1 MMRMMDVERMRMK
14 MKRII
19 GIEQLRMWVRMRI
32 GMGARRRTART
43 IRTSQSI
50 LRGFTV
56 FGVIVF
62 LMAFA
67 QNRLVHAT
75 ILPET
80 NLQGN
85 TPQGNTPQEV
95 TLRAMTFNIRFDNP
109 ADGENRWELRRDF
122 AADLIRNS
130 GASIIG
136 TQEGL
141 VHQLD
146 FLDEALPDFRYVGVG
161 RDDGAKA
168 GEFTAIFVDT
178 TQFTIRDSGTFWLS
192 ETPERPSVG
201 WDASMERI
209 ATYVMAVPVVQRATL
224 PSTAS
229 PSTTS
234 PGTLS
239 SSNSLSTE
247 TAPDTTSP
255 SANPEPVLVINAHFD
270 HIGEQARLESARLI
284 IQKARELSQAPRM
297 PMPVILMGDFNAS
310 TRTPPI
316 QAFLEHYQD
325 AFEISKSPPEGPMS
339 TFTGFVVKESGY
351 REPEGRIDYVF
362 VNERVDVM
370 SYRAMDEIREG
381 RYVSDHF
388 PVLVEVVW

>member
-1 MMRMMDVERMRMK
+1 
-14 MKRII
+14 
-19 GIEQLRMWVRMRI
+19 
-32 GMGARRRTART
+32 
-43 IRTSQSI
+43 
-50 LRGFTV
+50 
-56 FGVIVF
+56 
-62 LMAFA
+62 
-67 QNRLVHAT
+67 
-75 ILPET
+75 
-80 NLQGN
+80 
-85 TPQGNTPQEV
+85 
-95 TLRAMTFNIRFDNP
+95 MTFNVRFDNP

-122 AADLIRNS
+122 VADLIRNS

-146 FLDEALPDFRYVGVG
+146 FLDEALSDFRYVGVG

-209 ATYVMAVPVVQRATL
+209 ATYAVVVPAVQRVV
-224 PSTAS
+224 SS
-229 PSTTS
+229 STT
-234 PGTLS
+234 
-239 SSNSLSTE
+239 
-247 TAPDTTSP
+247 
-255 SANPEPVLVINAHFD
+255 NPEPFLVINAHFD

-284 IQKARELSQAPRM
+284 MQKAQELSQSPRM

-316 QAFLEHYQD
+316 QAFLEHYRD
-325 AFEISKSPPEGPMS
+325 AFEISKSLPEGPVS
-339 TFTGFVVKESGY
+339 TFTGFIVKESGY

>member
-1 MMRMMDVERMRMK
+1 MMKMMDVEWMRMT
-14 MKRII
+14 MR
-19 GIEQLRMWVRMRI
+19 RWTVRNSK
-32 GMGARRRTART
+32 T
-43 IRTSQSI
+43 I
-50 LRGFTV
+50 LRGFMV
-56 FGVIVF
+56 FGLIVF

-85 TPQGNTPQEV
+85 TPQGETPQEV
-95 TLRAMTFNIRFDNP
+95 TLRAMTFNVRFDNP

-136 TQEGL
+136 TQEGV

-146 FLDEALPDFRYVGVG
+146 FLDEALHDFRYVGVG

-209 ATYVMAVPVVQRATL
+209 ATYVVAVPAVQRVPS
-224 PSTAS
+224 PSTA
-229 PSTTS
+229 S

-239 SSNSLSTE
+239 SSTASPNNSPSTE
-247 TAPDTTSP
+247 TAPDTLSP
-255 SANPEPVLVINAHFD
+255 STTNPEPFLVINAHFD

-284 IQKARELSQAPRM
+284 IQKARELSQSPRM

-316 QAFLEHYQD
+316 QAFLEHYRD
-325 AFEISKSPPEGPMS
+325 AFEISKSPPEGPVS

-370 SYRAMDEIREG
+370 SYRAMDDIREG

>member
-1 MMRMMDVERMRMK
+1 MMRIMDVERMKTMK
-14 MKRII
+14 TMKTMRITDI
-19 GIEQLRMWVRMRI
+19 GQIQLQLQMQMGVLARMR
-32 GMGARRRTART
+32 TT
-43 IRTSQSI
+43 WTSQTI
-50 LRGFTV
+50 LRVLPILGL
-56 FGVIVF
+56 IVF

-67 QNRLVHAT
+67 QNRMLHAT

-80 NLQGN
+80 N
-85 TPQGNTPQEV
+85 PQEKTPQEV
-95 TLRAMTFNIRFDNP
+95 TLRAMTFNVRFDNP

-122 AADLIRNS
+122 VADLIRNS

-146 FLDEALPDFRYVGVG
+146 FLDEALSDFRYVGVG

-209 ATYVMAVPVVQRATL
+209 ATYAVVVPAVQRVV
-224 PSTAS
+224 SS
-229 PSTTS
+229 STT
-234 PGTLS
+234 
-239 SSNSLSTE
+239 
-247 TAPDTTSP
+247 
-255 SANPEPVLVINAHFD
+255 NPEPFLVINAHFD

-284 IQKARELSQAPRM
+284 MQKAQELSQSPRM

-316 QAFLEHYQD
+316 QAFLEHYRD
-325 AFEISKSPPEGPMS
+325 AFEISKSLPEGPVS
-339 TFTGFVVKESGY
+339 TFTGFIVKESGY